1 MNKKI
6 ISFWVI
12 FISFFSVVFWY
23 SLVFA
28 GSLWEIKFKLSNN
41 LFLDS
46 IKLNQSKIIIK
57 SREDLTNV
65 KISWEC
71 WVKWKISDINKNVYV
86 FDIFVLDKS
95 CNKNKI
101 VVNFEKDNLKLTT
114 YFNPTTSY
122 ELYSDFLDYSD
133 EKLNNRLN
141 IIDKGL
147 KNLSYYEKYDKNSDD
162 DFFEY
167 LKNNRKLEE
176 LKYIKKFISN
186 ILEKRKDKYIV
197 PINWSEISTQLNKL
211 PNTWRPYRAS
221 YTDWIHHWW
230 DFDSNFWDTVLSLD
244 YWIVIRVVDEFTDYD
259 FTRIKYWENITEMDR
274 LNNLDILRGKQVWI
288 KTMKWD
294 VAFYSHLDNI
304 FGNIKEWAVVSRG
317 QPLWTV
323 WISGVP
329 DKNYDDYHLHL
340 PVHKNPYLS
349 KTDYTV
355 EDYIQWDW
363 YFKWESSSYILENQ
377 NNIFE

>member
-28 GSLWEIKFKLSNN
+28 WSLWEIKFKLSNN
-41 LFLDS
+41 IFLDS

-65 KISWEC
+65 NITWDC
-71 WVKWKISDINKNVYV
+71 WINWKISDVDNNVYV

-95 CNKNKI
+95 CDENKI

-114 YFNPTTSY
+114 YFNPTNWY

-133 EKLNNRLN
+133 VKLKTRLKV
-141 IIDKGL
+141 IARGIEA
-147 KNLSYYEKYDKNSDD
+147 LSYYEEYNKESWD

-176 LKYIKKFISN
+176 LKYLESFISN
-186 ILEKRKDKYIV
+186 ILEKREEKYIV

-211 PNTWRPYRAS
+211 PNTWRPYRET
-221 YTDWIHHWW
+221 YTDWVHHGW
-230 DFDSNFWDTVLSLD
+230 DIDSDFGDTVLSLD
-244 YWIVIRVVDEFTDYD
+244 YGIVIRVVDEFSDYD
-259 FTRIKYWENITEMDR
+259 FTRVNYSENLTE
-274 LNNLDILRGKQVWI
+274 LEKLKNLDILRGRQVWI

-294 VAFYSHLDNI
+294 VAFYSHLDTI
-304 FGNIKEWAVVSRG
+304 FGNIEEWSFVSKG

-323 WISGVP
+323 WISWVP
-329 DKNYDDYHLHL
+329 DKNYSDYHLHL
-340 PVHKNPYLS
+340 PVHKNPYLPKS
-349 KTDYTV
+349 NYTV
-355 EDYIQWDW
+355 DDYLQWDW
-363 YFKWESSSYILENQ
+363 YFKGKSSSYILENQ

>member
-6 ISFWVI
+6 ISFSVI
-12 FISFFSVVFWY
+12 FISFFSVVFWF

-28 GSLWEIKFKLSNN
+28 WSLWEIKFKLSNN

-46 IKLNQSKIIIK
+46 IKLNQSKVIIK

-65 KISWEC
+65 NISWEC

-86 FDIFVLDKS
+86 FDIFILDKT

-101 VVNFEKDNLKLTT
+101 VVTFEKDDLKLTT
-114 YFNPTTSY
+114 YFNPTTWY

-147 KNLSYYEKYDKNSDD
+147 KNLSYYEKYDKNSGD

-259 FTRIKYWENITEMDR
+259 FTRIKYWEDITEMDR

-304 FGNIKEWAVVSRG
+304 FGNIKKAIADHDRVSK
-317 QPLWTV
+317 L
-323 WISGVP
+323 
-329 DKNYDDYHLHL
+329 
-340 PVHKNPYLS
+340 VH
-349 KTDYTV
+349 
-355 EDYIQWDW
+355 
-363 YFKWESSSYILENQ
+363 
-377 NNIFE
+377 

>member
-197 PINWSEISTQLNKL
+197 PINWSEISTQLNNL

>member
-71 WVKWKISDINKNVYV
+71 WIKWKISDINKNVYV
-86 FDIFVLDKS
+86 FDVFVLDKS

-259 FTRIKYWENITEMDR
+259 FTRIKYWEDITEMDR